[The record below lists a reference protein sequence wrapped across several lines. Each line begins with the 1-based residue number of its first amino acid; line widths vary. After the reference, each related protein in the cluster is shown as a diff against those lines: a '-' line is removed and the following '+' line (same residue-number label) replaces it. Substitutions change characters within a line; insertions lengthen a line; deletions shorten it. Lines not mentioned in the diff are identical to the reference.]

1 MSLRLI
7 AIALVVAGA
16 LMLAYPAISYTT
28 RETVVDVGPLEVTA
42 DETHTI
48 PLPPVLGG
56 VAVALGLVLLVTRRR
71 A

>member
-48 PLPPVLGG
+48 PLPPVPKPSARL
-56 VAVALGLVLLVTRRR
+56 AH
-71 A
+71 